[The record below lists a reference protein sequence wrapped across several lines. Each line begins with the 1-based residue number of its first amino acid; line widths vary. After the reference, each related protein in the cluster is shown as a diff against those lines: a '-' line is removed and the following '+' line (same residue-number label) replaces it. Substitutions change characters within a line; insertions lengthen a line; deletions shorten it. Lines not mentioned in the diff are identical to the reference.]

1 VKQAQKSQAMK
12 ISKSLLQA
20 ITVGLSLSSMT
31 TSCTKDLYE
40 VDPTPEV
47 DAENQTDHLPS
58 TGRDLS
64 WPFGEEDPKSYD
76 CPACGLG

>member
-1 VKQAQKSQAMK
+1 MK

-20 ITVGLSLSSMT
+20 IAVGLSLSSMT

-47 DAENQTDHLPS
+47 DAEQTDHIPG
-58 TGRDLS
+58 TGNDLN
-64 WPFGEEDPKSYD
+64 WPFGEDDPKCYD
-76 CPACGLG
+76 CPSCGMG